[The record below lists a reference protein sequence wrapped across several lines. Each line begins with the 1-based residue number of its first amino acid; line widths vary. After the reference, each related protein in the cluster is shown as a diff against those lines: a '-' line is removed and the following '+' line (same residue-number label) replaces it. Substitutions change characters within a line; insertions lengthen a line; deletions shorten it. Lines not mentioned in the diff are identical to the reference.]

1 MIAPIHSPCLTFWP
15 ESDTC
20 LASAPCC
27 AASGG
32 DHCVSS
38 APPPAR
44 FATLVDACL
53 SSWWTCTVDVDV
65 QMVVKVTIV
74 QMDYMDDNNDGNDLI
89 YGHYI
94 ERTCGEYDHE

>member
-1 MIAPIHSPCLTFWP
+1 MIHSPHSPSCLTFWP

-44 FATLVDACL
+44 FATLVGDCQAGGGGRA
-53 SSWWTCTVDVDV
+53 DGGEGEDGEG
-65 QMVVKVTIV
+65 
-74 QMDYMDDNNDGNDLI
+74 DYSTDGL
-89 YGHYI
+89 
-94 ERTCGEYDHE
+94 

>member
-1 MIAPIHSPCLTFWP
+1 M
-15 ESDTC
+15 
-20 LASAPCC
+20 
-27 AASGG
+27 
-32 DHCVSS
+32 
-38 APPPAR
+38 
-44 FATLVDACL
+44 
-53 SSWWTCTVDVDV
+53 DVDV